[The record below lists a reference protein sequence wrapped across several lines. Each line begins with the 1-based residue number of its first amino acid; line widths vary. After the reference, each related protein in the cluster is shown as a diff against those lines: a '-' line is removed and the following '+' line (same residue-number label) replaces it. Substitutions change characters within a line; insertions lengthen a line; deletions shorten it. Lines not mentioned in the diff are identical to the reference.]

1 MKLIYHPN
9 EWLEKKVAPFDFEK
23 HDAKKVEADM
33 ISIMEKNQ
41 GVGLSANQVELDAQ
55 IFIIKPTGLKDYED
69 EKPFAIIN
77 PKITAVSEE
86 MVDGEEGCLS
96 FPALMLNVNRANS
109 IAVSYQNKEGT
120 TVNEELHG
128 FDARVFQHE
137 FDHLQGINFVDR
149 VSKLKLDLAL
159 KKRQKY
165 IKKNFPNA
173 KLKS

>member
-86 MVDGEEGCLS
+86 MVDGEEGCFIKTVLDTS
-96 FPALMLNVNRANS
+96 
-109 IAVSYQNKEGT
+109 QNNPSG
-120 TVNEELHG
+120 
-128 FDARVFQHE
+128 
-137 FDHLQGINFVDR
+137 
-149 VSKLKLDLAL
+149 
-159 KKRQKY
+159 
-165 IKKNFPNA
+165 P
-173 KLKS
+173 